1 MSATLS
7 EASLDSLVEIRNWFG
22 SVLGTRVLETEQ
34 VILDQLLTGFFGYH
48 LLQASILDTSLY
60 DSSPI
65 QNKFSIG
72 LDTHDAVP
80 MVARATELPF
90 ENDSIDVILIHHLL
104 DFLDSPLDTL
114 REITRVSLPMG
125 YLVIVGFNPISS
137 WGLWKLT
144 AAMTGKAP
152 WTGKF
157 IRPGRLMDWLNVLNF
172 KIDRAQYCIYG
183 PPFVRKNSRNPGH
196 SKDLSRTLN
205 LPFGAAY
212 IIVARKQIGTITPI
226 RPVWHTTGS
235 FGRLSVVRD

>member
-7 EASLDSLVEIRNWFG
+7 EGSLDSLLDIRSWFG
-22 SVLGTRVLETEQ
+22 GALGTRVLQTEQ
-34 VILDQLLTGFFGYH
+34 AVLDQLLTGFFGYH
-48 LLQASILDTSLY
+48 LLQASILDSALY

-72 LDTHDAVP
+72 LDANDAVP

-90 ENDSIDVILIHHLL
+90 ENDSIDVILLHHLL

-114 REITRVSLPMG
+114 REMTRVSLPMG

-137 WGLWKLT
+137 WGLWKFP
-144 AAMTGKAP
+144 AAMMGRAP

-183 PPFVRKNSRNPGH
+183 PPIARKNSRIPDH

-212 IIVARKQIGTITPI
+212 IIVARKQVSTMTPI
-226 RPVWHTTGS
+226 RPVWRPARN
-235 FGRLSVVRD
+235 FGRLSVISD